1 MRKQT
6 EPTLASSATKVSSAT
21 AFSRVLGLV
30 REQVMAYFFG
40 AGMAT
45 DCFVAAFRIPNLLR
59 DLFAEGALSS
69 AFVPIF
75 KEKLVNEGKDEAFR
89 LAGLTISA
97 LILIV
102 GIVVALG
109 ILFSPQ
115 LVFISAKG
123 FLTNPAKF
131 ELTITLTRIM
141 FIYLLMVSISAVFMG
156 ILNSVGKFGIPA
168 LSPALFNIGMILS
181 PVILYNYFD
190 IPIYTMALGVLVGGI
205 GQMVFQIPSLL
216 NIGFRFKFSLKLA
229 DEGIRRIVRLI
240 APMILGLSASRI
252 NILVNTLLASLL
264 IEGAMSYLNFAYRL
278 MHFPLGVF
286 AVAVGTVAL
295 PKLSGEVARNQI
307 DQLVKIFNESL
318 SLTMF
323 LVIPSAV
330 YLASFSDDLVRLIY
344 ERGAFGSEA
353 TIQTSTALLFYSLGL
368 IGFAGVRV
376 TAPAYYAMGD
386 AKRPMQYSIFTV
398 ALNIGLNFAFI
409 PIWGFAGLALATSVA
424 GTLNF
429 ALLLFNLKKKIPDL
443 KYLGIFSNIL
453 RMIFAAVTSYY
464 IIDVID
470 FNRIFYNLGGIAGK
484 ILIVTCQIFGIGI
497 LYLIF
502 SKVLRLDETDRLFR
516 LIFRKSN

>member
-1 MRKQT
+1 
-6 EPTLASSATKVSSAT
+6 LAVSAIKVSSAT
-21 AFSRVLGLV
+21 AFSRVLGLI
-30 REQVMAYFFG
+30 REQVMAYYFG

-69 AFVPIF
+69 AFVPVF
-75 KEKLVNEGKDEAFR
+75 KEKLVKEGKDVAFQ
-89 LAGLTISA
+89 LASLTISA
-97 LILIV
+97 LILVV

-109 ILFSPQ
+109 IILSPQ

-123 FLTNPAKF
+123 FLSNPAKF
-131 ELTITLTRIM
+131 ELTVMLTRIM
-141 FIYLLMVSISAVFMG
+141 FIYLLMVSVSAVFMG
-156 ILNSVGKFGIPA
+156 ILNSAGKFGIPA
-168 LSPALFNIGMILS
+168 MSPALFNIGMILS

-205 GQMVFQIPSLL
+205 GQLVFQIPSLL
-216 NIGFRFKFSLKLA
+216 NIGFRFKFAIRLA

-240 APMILGLSASRI
+240 TPMILGLSASRI

-295 PKLSGEVARNQI
+295 PKISGEVARNQF
-307 DQLVKIFNESL
+307 DQLVKIFYQSL

-330 YLASFSDDLVRLIY
+330 YLAFFSEDLVRLIY

-353 TIQTSTALLFYSLGL
+353 TTQTATALFFYAIGL

-409 PIWGFAGLALATSVA
+409 PIWGFAGLAAATSAA
-424 GTLNF
+424 GILNF
-429 ALLLFNLKKKIPDL
+429 ALLLFNLKKKIPEL
-443 KYLGIFSNIL
+443 KFLTVFSSVF
-453 RMIFAAVTSYY
+453 RMILAAVASYY
-464 IIDVID
+464 VVSHLD
-470 FNRIFYNLGGIAGK
+470 FDIIFYNFQGISGK
-484 ILIVTCQIFGIGI
+484 ILIVAGQIIGIGI
-497 LYLIF
+497 FYLIF
-502 SKVLRLDETDRLFR
+502 SKILRLDETNKLFR
-516 LIFRKSN
+516 LIFRRK

>member
-6 EPTLASSATKVSSAT
+6 EPSLASSATKVSSAT
-21 AFSRVLGLV
+21 AFSRILGLA
-30 REQVMAYFFG
+30 REQVMAYYFG

-69 AFVPIF
+69 AFIPIF
-75 KEKLVNEGKDEAFR
+75 KDKLVKEGKDEAFR
-89 LAGLTISA
+89 LASLVISA
-97 LILIV
+97 LILVV
-102 GIVVALG
+102 GIVVAIG
-109 ILFSPQ
+109 ILFTPSI
-115 LVFISAKG
+115 VFVSAKG
-123 FLTNPAKF
+123 FLSNPAKF

-190 IPIYTMALGVLVGGI
+190 IPIYTMALGVLVGGV
-205 GQMVFQIPSLL
+205 GQLVFQIPSLL
-216 NIGFRFKFSLKLA
+216 NIGFRFKFGIKLA
-229 DEGIRRIVRLI
+229 DEGIRRIVRMI
-240 APMILGLSASRI
+240 TPMILGLSASRI

-295 PKLSGEVARNQI
+295 PKISGEVARNQF
-307 DQLVKIFNESL
+307 DQLVKIFYESL

-323 LVIPSAV
+323 LIIPSAI

-344 ERGAFGSEA
+344 ERGAFGPEA
-353 TIQTSTALLFYSLGL
+353 TVQTSTALLFYAIGL

-386 AKRPMQYSIFTV
+386 AKRPMKYSIFTV
-398 ALNIGLNFAFI
+398 VLNIGLNFAFI
-409 PIWGFAGLALATSVA
+409 PIWGFAGLAMATSVA

-429 ALLLFNLKKKIPDL
+429 ALLLFNLKKKLPEL
-443 KYLGIFSNIL
+443 KFLSVFSGIF
-453 RMIFAAVTSYY
+453 RMILAAITAYY
-464 IIDVID
+464 IVDVVD
-470 FNRIFYNLGGIAGK
+470 FSLIFYNYSGLAGK
-484 ILIVTCQIFGIGI
+484 ILVVACQISGMGI

-502 SKVLRLDETDRLFR
+502 SLILRLDETNRLFR
-516 LIFRKSN
+516 AIFKRK